1 MSSTS
6 TTTISTIIS
15 TMLLISSDAVIM
27 SSASTTT
34 ISTTMLPTSSD
45 PVIMSSASTTTISTT
60 MLPIS
65 SDAVIM
71 SSASTTTISTIS
83 TVLPTSSDADE
94 RGTDTVIR
102 IVIPIIVV
110 VIAFVIAFVTLSFVI
125 SMCIKTRKKYKQKGV
140 DNPIYN
146 AHSKY
151 GTKGNAYCPPSIV
164 LSNNPAYNME
174 LSSTIS
180 FPHLNGRIVSEHM
193 YETCYDPYDYL
204 EPISTVAKSNIISNF
219 DTRERVSAIYEVPSH
234 VINSG
239 STDHLSQEQEY
250 LTPCNISQSI
260 PISPGYEVPI
270 MNLPFNALGDE
281 ESRYHQP
288 GWIYR
293 SGSNHMHTIVKHL

>member
-1 MSSTS
+1 MSSTTVS
-6 TTTISTIIS
+6 TVIS
-15 TMLLISSDAVIM
+15 TMLPISSDA
-27 SSASTTT
+27 
-34 ISTTMLPTSSD
+34 
-45 PVIMSSASTTTISTT
+45 VIMSSASTTTISTT

-71 SSASTTTISTIS
+71 SSASTTTISTSSDAVIMSYSSTTTIS
-83 TVLPTSSDADE
+83 TTVSPTSSDPDE
-94 RGTDTVIR
+94 RGTDTVIT
-102 IVIPIIVV
+102 IVIPVIAV

-125 SMCIKTRKKYKQKGV
+125 SMCIKTRMKYKQKGV

-146 AHSKY
+146 VYSKY

-174 LSSTIS
+174 LSSTVS

-204 EPISTVAKSNIISNF
+204 EPISTVAKSKIISNF

-239 STDHLSQEQEY
+239 SPDHLSQEQEY

-260 PISPGYEVPI
+260 PISPGYEVPN

-293 SGSNHMHTIVKHL
+293 SESNHMHTVVKHL

>member
-6 TTTISTIIS
+6 ATTVSTIIS
-15 TMLLISSDAVIM
+15 TMLYISSDAVIM
-27 SSASTTT
+27 STASTTT
-34 ISTTMLPTSSD
+34 ISTTMLPT
-45 PVIMSSASTTTISTT
+45 
-60 MLPIS
+60 S

-71 SSASTTTISTIS
+71 SSASTTTISTIIS
-83 TVLPTSSDADE
+83 TVLPTSSDVDE
-94 RGTDTVIR
+94 NTNSSDGVNTVIR
-102 IVIPIIVV
+102 IVIPVIAV

-125 SMCIKTRKKYKQKGV
+125 SVCIKTRKKYKQKGV

-146 AHSKY
+146 VYSKY

-204 EPISTVAKSNIISNF
+204 EPISTVAKSKIISNF

-234 VINSG
+234 VTNSG
-239 STDHLSQEQEY
+239 STDNLSQEQEY
-250 LTPCNISQSI
+250 LAPCNISQSI
-260 PISPGYEVPI
+260 PISPGYEVPNI
-270 MNLPFNALGDE
+270 NLSFSALGDE

-293 SGSNHMHTIVKHL
+293 SGSNHMHTVVKYL